1 MKVYSSG
8 HIELDNGDIGVF
20 QNGRLL
26 KSLPPGGAE
35 VILSMPDSDLRR
47 LYELT
52 KRRKRIMIRIEASN
66 DPAKRQELR
75 VKQTARKRGRGL

>member
-8 HIELDNGDIGVF
+8 HIELDNGDIGGC
-20 QNGRLL
+20 QNRRLL
-26 KSLPPGGAE
+26 KALPPGGAE